1 MYLVPSERLTAG
13 APILSAFLLH
23 GLLPTRDHSTLNEPA
38 RGASEERRQIPV
50 FERLVQASANQPFA
64 VRSERHAV
72 HRIRVSPQPLHQLSR
87 VDIPD
92 PDDGVERPSGDE
104 PPGVGNCDRCHASVH
119 GFGFDDGELLVCAVF
134 HVPHSSGLVAGT
146 GDDDGPIP
154 GEVEGVDLLLMAGKD
169 LADGAGSDL
178 PDLGWRVSERQ
189 SEVVEY
195 TL

>member
-1 MYLVPSERLTAG
+1 MPSECLTAS

-23 GLLPTRDHSTLNEPA
+23 RLLPTGDHSTLNEPA

-50 FERLVQASANQPFA
+50 FESLVQAATDQPFA

-72 HRIRVSPQPLHQLSR
+72 HRIRVSSQPFHQLSR

-92 PDDGVERPSGDE
+92 PDDGVERSSGDE
-104 PPGVGNCDRCHASVH
+104 PAGVGNRDRCHASVD
-119 GFGFDDGELLVCAVF
+119 GFWFDDGELLVCAIF

-169 LADGAGSDL
+169 LADGAGRDL